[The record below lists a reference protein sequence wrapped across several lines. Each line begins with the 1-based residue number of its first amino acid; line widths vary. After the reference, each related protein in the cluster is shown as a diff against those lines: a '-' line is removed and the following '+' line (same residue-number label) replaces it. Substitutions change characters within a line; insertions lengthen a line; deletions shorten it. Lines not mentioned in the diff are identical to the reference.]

1 MLFVW
6 LGALSFSFN
15 KLSPKAYLP
24 NEYYL
29 LNFLQA
35 SMQKQ
40 VSCLII
46 SYGDVK
52 ELEIQLKYTV
62 VFFPGFFRINKKYL
76 FKEQI
81 DSAVT

>member
-24 NEYYL
+24 KEYYL

-40 VSCLII
+40 VSWFNYQLW
-46 SYGDVK
+46 K
-52 ELEIQLKYTV
+52 ELEIQLEYTTAF
-62 VFFPGFFRINKKYL
+62 FFPWIPL
-76 FKEQI
+76 H
-81 DSAVT
+81 